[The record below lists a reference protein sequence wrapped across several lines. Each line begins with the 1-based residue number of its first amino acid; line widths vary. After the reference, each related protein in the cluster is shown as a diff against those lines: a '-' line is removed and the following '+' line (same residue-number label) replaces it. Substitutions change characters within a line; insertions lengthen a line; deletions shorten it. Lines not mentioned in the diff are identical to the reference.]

1 VILAIGIL
9 AIGTA
14 TSARTAERPADAH
27 CDFVANQSD
36 DQLVVLGTTKIK
48 WKAAVASQVIAEG
61 IAWSDSKGFGDR
73 VILDGTS
80 IFLEAPEEFGVKNH
94 GRLVEVRG
102 VLTRKVHKAGPKT
115 SQGFGSDVCR
125 YTLENARWKFI
136 EKAASPYLREDQ

>member
-1 VILAIGIL
+1 MGIVNS
-9 AIGTA
+9 GR
-14 TSARTAERPADAH
+14 SSEQPADAR

-36 DQLVVLGTTKIK
+36 DHLVVLGTTKIK
-48 WKAAVASQVIAEG
+48 WKTAVGVQVIAEG

-80 IFLEAPEEFGVKNH
+80 IFVEATEEFGVKNR

-102 VLTRKVHKAGPKT
+102 VLTKKLQKAGPKT

-125 YTLENARWKFI
+125 YTLQNASWKII
-136 EKAASPYLREDQ
+136 ERAGSPFLREDK